1 MSNKQKYKPGVKI
14 TMNKFHKFWVGTTAI
29 VSMFGW
35 NVNIAQ
41 AQSLPAHCT
50 GAAIGSLLGLV
61 ITGNARA
68 AADAIPGEC
77 RQNQNSPS
85 SQYQEPNPTNPV
97 LKLPNTNLDPNREW
111 LRGSMRD
118 TDRFIG
124 GSGWRSIENN
134 PGGWDSGGWRR

>member
-1 MSNKQKYKPGVKI
+1 
-14 TMNKFHKFWVGTTAI
+14 MNKFNQLLIGGTAM
-29 VSMFGW
+29 VSMLGW
-35 NVNIAQ
+35 NINIAQ
-41 AQSLPAHCT
+41 AQSLPAYCT
-50 GAAIGSLLGLV
+50 GSAIGALIGLA
-61 ITGNARA
+61 IGANPRA
-68 AADAIPGEC
+68 AANAIPAEC
-77 RQNQNSPS
+77 TTQNQNSPS

-97 LKLPNTNLDPNREW
+97 LKLPNTDLDPNREW

>member
-1 MSNKQKYKPGVKI
+1 MSNKRKYKPGVRT
-14 TMNKFHKFWVGTTAI
+14 TMNKFNQLLIGGTAM
-29 VSMFGW
+29 VSMLGW
-35 NVNIAQ
+35 NINIAQ

-68 AADAIPGEC
+68 AADAIPAEC
-77 RQNQNSPS
+77 TTQNQNSPS
-85 SQYQEPNPTNPV
+85 SQYQEPNPTNTVP
-97 LKLPNTNLDPNREW
+97 KLPNTDLDPNRAW
-111 LRGSMRD
+111 LRDSMKD

-134 PGGWDSGGWRR
+134 PGGWRR